1 MIGGHGARVQLH
13 VVTANKCEE
22 DTAPNQ
28 LQSSEESFAWAVMVL
43 IKDLATREI
52 VMVSVYGLTVVK
64 VKSPVTRPMQIN
76 FLVCVSTHMNFSAA
90 SKYFIVRRRL
100 FFQQQSTQK

>member
-1 MIGGHGARVQLH
+1 
-13 VVTANKCEE
+13 
-22 DTAPNQ
+22 
-28 LQSSEESFAWAVMVL
+28 MVL

-64 VKSPVTRPMQIN
+64 VKSHVTRPMQIN
-76 FLVCVSTHMNFSAA
+76 FLVCVSAHMNFSAA

-100 FFQQQSTQK
+100 FFPTTKHPKVTRLAFDRAQLLEWVLLQQL